1 MVGLAHRTGEVRDE
15 IDMNHGKNV
24 GECQSVYGDLG
35 LEREIGGYLDTP
47 LLTLVAA
54 IA

>member
-1 MVGLAHRTGEVRDE
+1 MSKRL
-15 IDMNHGKNV
+15 
-24 GECQSVYGDLG
+24 YGDLG